1 MEEKEEKEVKEVKE
15 VDEVKER
22 RDWLDQRGCTPCFW
36 DKSADDIGR
45 AGDRPDTENER
56 VRK

>member
-1 MEEKEEKEVKEVKE
+1 MEEKEEKEVKE

-36 DKSADDIGR
+36 DKSAEDIGR
-45 AGDRPDTENER
+45 VGDRLDTENER

>member
-1 MEEKEEKEVKEVKE
+1 MGEKEEKEVKE

-22 RDWLDQRGCTPCFW
+22 KDWLDQRGYTPGFGG
-36 DKSADDIGR
+36 KSAEDIGR
-45 AGDRPDTENER
+45 VGDRLDTENER